1 LSSTWNSVDIE
12 AGATLDLAGVPS
24 SFSNLT
30 GSGTLTA
37 SETSSVTIAGG
48 TFSGHLTGYLNLI
61 VTGQVELAGSG
72 TVGSIQIGNGGAF
85 TSLTNEVGG
94 LIDLDTS
101 SDVSIAPGASAAY
114 FINDGTV
121 LRNGFGGAS
130 TVSVPF
136 YNYGTMRI
144 TAGSMTFT
152 DGFANSGTIEGRL
165 AKNGSSTTLT
175 PDEAEND
182 FNGDGLSDLLLE
194 YSSGTLADWTMNAS
208 AITSGNTVTYQ
219 NATLY
224 KQFSVAGLGDLNGD
238 GKADILISDTNGTF
252 YDWNVNGPVV
262 TSLNELTS
270 QNQPVDLGPSS
281 PRTVAGLGDFN
292 GDGMADI
299 LLQNTNGT
307 FGDWTMDGSTI
318 EPAGNLTYQG
328 NTVDLSADWSVAGI
342 GDFNGDNKSDVLL
355 RNTNGTLGEWF
366 MSGSTIDSAQG
377 ISFDGAPVTLPSSWS
392 IVGVGDF
399 NGDGMADILLRNTN
413 GSLGEWMMNGS
424 QIESAEAVTFQG
436 TAVSLNSS
444 WTLARSAISTA
455 KERRISCG
463 RILTARWPSG
473 R

>member
-85 TSLTNEVGG
+85 TSLSNEVGG

-208 AITSGNTVTYQ
+208 AITSGNT
-219 NATLY
+219 
-224 KQFSVAGLGDLNGD
+224 
-238 GKADILISDTNGTF
+238 KADILISDTNGTF

>member
-48 TFSGHLTGYLNLI
+48 TFSGNLTGYLNLI

-194 YSSGTLADWTMNAS
+194 
-208 AITSGNTVTYQ
+208 
-219 NATLY
+219 
-224 KQFSVAGLGDLNGD
+224 
-238 GKADILISDTNGTF
+238 
-252 YDWNVNGPVV
+252 
-262 TSLNELTS
+262 
-270 QNQPVDLGPSS
+270 
-281 PRTVAGLGDFN
+281 
-292 GDGMADI
+292 
-299 LLQNTNGT
+299 
-307 FGDWTMDGSTI
+307 
-318 EPAGNLTYQG
+318 
-328 NTVDLSADWSVAGI
+328 
-342 GDFNGDNKSDVLL
+342 
-355 RNTNGTLGEWF
+355 
-366 MSGSTIDSAQG
+366 
-377 ISFDGAPVTLPSSWS
+377 
-392 IVGVGDF
+392 
-399 NGDGMADILLRNTN
+399 
-413 GSLGEWMMNGS
+413 
-424 QIESAEAVTFQG
+424 
-436 TAVSLNSS
+436 
-444 WTLARSAISTA
+444 
-455 KERRISCG
+455 
-463 RILTARWPSG
+463 
-473 R
+473 

>member
-1 LSSTWNSVDIE
+1 
-12 AGATLDLAGVPS
+12 
-24 SFSNLT
+24 
-30 GSGTLTA
+30 
-37 SETSSVTIAGG
+37 
-48 TFSGHLTGYLNLI
+48 
-61 VTGQVELAGSG
+61 
-72 TVGSIQIGNGGAF
+72 
-85 TSLTNEVGG
+85 
-94 LIDLDTS
+94 
-101 SDVSIAPGASAAY
+101 
-114 FINDGTV
+114 
-121 LRNGFGGAS
+121 
-130 TVSVPF
+130 
-136 YNYGTMRI
+136 
-144 TAGSMTFT
+144 
-152 DGFANSGTIEGRL
+152 
-165 AKNGSSTTLT
+165 
-175 PDEAEND
+175 
-182 FNGDGLSDLLLE
+182 
-194 YSSGTLADWTMNAS
+194 MNAS
-208 AITSGNTVTYQ
+208 AITSGNT
-219 NATLY
+219 
-224 KQFSVAGLGDLNGD
+224 
-238 GKADILISDTNGTF
+238 KADILISDTNGTF
-252 YDWNVNGPVV
+252 FDWNVNGPVV